1 MQKTIEELNKKIDA
15 MLSRYESIKDE
26 NQSLQNE
33 LLNAKAY
40 SEAKDTQIKH
50 LEEENALKD
59 LEIEEIVKKI
69 ELALG

>member
-15 MLSRYESIKDE
+15 MLSRYESIKEE
-26 NQSLQNE
+26 NQALQNE

-40 SEAKDTQIKH
+40 SEAKDTQIKR

-59 LEIEEIVKKI
+59 IEIEDIVKKI

>member
-1 MQKTIEELNKKIDA
+1 MQKTIEELNRKIDA
-15 MLSRYESIKDE
+15 MLSRYESIKEE
-26 NQSLQNE
+26 NQALQNE

-40 SEAKDTQIKH
+40 SEAKDTQIKR

-59 LEIEEIVKKI
+59 IEIEDIVKKI